1 MMKIVLC
8 CCLLYAIISSQE
20 HELLSEQLERAQKK
34 MLRVSKDRS
43 FLLDRMLQYEKVV
56 DSSSDSDATDV
67 SDSDTEKPASKYV
80 FSSVIKLDVLH
91 WNNCILKINQ
101 PCKRVN
107 IIIY

>member
-1 MMKIVLC
+1 MLMMGQRAETQHQYYSLERCCDGMIMMKIVSC
-8 CCLLYAIISSQE
+8 CCLRYAIISSQE

-80 FSSVIKLDVLH
+80 F
-91 WNNCILKINQ
+91 
-101 PCKRVN
+101 
-107 IIIY
+107 